1 MNPEKYSVDNQRECV
16 NRTTRIPGAV
26 GWGIERPQLQ
36 DHVKMLT
43 DDTRVD
49 SFPIPKDHVH
59 VFDKNIN
66 NRFIRYHGARA
77 AEVDKKLGVDYSV
90 YS

>member
-1 MNPEKYSVDNQRECV
+1 
-16 NRTTRIPGAV
+16 
-26 GWGIERPQLQ
+26 
-36 DHVKMLT
+36 MLT

-77 AEVDKKLGVDYSV
+77 AEMDKKLGVDYSV